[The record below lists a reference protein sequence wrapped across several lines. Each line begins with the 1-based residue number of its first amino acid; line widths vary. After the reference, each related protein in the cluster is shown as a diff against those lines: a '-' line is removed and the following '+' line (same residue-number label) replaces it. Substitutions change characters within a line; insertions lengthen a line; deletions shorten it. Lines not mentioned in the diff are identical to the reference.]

1 MKTYD
6 FDQIIER
13 RGTDCFKW
21 DAPAKEYGRDDL
33 TPMWV
38 ADMDFR
44 SPDFVMDAI
53 RNRCDHEV
61 LGYTMP
67 SDGYWQAVTAW
78 LQKHYEIK
86 ADKKELH
93 FIPGIVAGI
102 SYALLCLTQP
112 GDRVLVTTPVYPP
125 FLNLPKESGRELVCS
140 PLKIE
145 DTPLP
150 PSRGDEGRHDCVSHP
165 PLRGAGGC
173 PRFAIDFDDFERKAE
188 GCKLFIL
195 SNPHNPA
202 GTVWGKEV
210 LQKIAD
216 ICERHNV
223 LVISDEIHA
232 DLTLPGHQ
240 HVSYST
246 VSPAAARHCLTFMA
260 PSKTFNIAGLG
271 SSVCFIPDETLRKR
285 FFGWLDGL
293 GVAGG
298 NIFAF
303 TAAEAA
309 FAHGEE
315 WLGQMLTYLNENVQT
330 LDEFLRTKMPK
341 VKAVLPEAS
350 YLAWL
355 DFSDCGITHNELKDR
370 LINSARVVL
379 NDGTTFGGDTYKCCF
394 RLNLGCPRQLLL
406 DALER
411 ISGLL

>member
-1 MKTYD
+1 MKHYN
-6 FDQIIER
+6 FDEPIER

-21 DAPAKEYGRDDL
+21 DALPAMYGRDDL

-44 SPDFVMDAI
+44 SPDFVMEAI
-53 RNRCDHEV
+53 RKRCEHEV

-67 SDGYWQAVTAW
+67 SDAYWQAVTAW
-78 LQKHYEIK
+78 LAKHYDIQ
-86 ADKKELH
+86 ASKEDLH

-112 GDRVLVTTPVYPP
+112 GDKVLVTTPVYPP
-125 FLNLPKESGRELVCS
+125 FLNLPRESGRTLVCS
-140 PLKIE
+140 PLKINN
-145 DTPLP
+145 
-150 PSRGDEGRHDCVSHP
+150 GR
-165 PLRGAGGC
+165 
-173 PRFAIDFDDFERKAE
+173 FEIDFEDFERKAD
-188 GCKLFIL
+188 GCKVFIM

-202 GTVWGKEV
+202 GTIWGTEV
-210 LQKIAD
+210 LQKVATL
-216 ICERHNV
+216 CERKGII
-223 LVISDEIHA
+223 VISDEIHA
-232 DLTLPGHQ
+232 DLTLPGHH

-246 VSPAAARHCLTFMA
+246 VNDTAKRHSITFMA

-271 SSVCFIPDETLRKR
+271 SSVCFIADETLRKR
-285 FFGWLDGL
+285 FFGWLDAL

-315 WLGQMLTYLNENVQT
+315 WLKQMLEYLNENVLT
-330 LDEFLRTKMPK
+330 LKNFLNERMPK

-355 DFSDCGITHNELKDR
+355 DFSGYGFSHKELADK
-370 LINSARVVL
+370 LINEAHVVL
-379 NDGTTFGGDTYKCCF
+379 NDGTTFGGDAYQHCF
-394 RLNLGCPRQLLL
+394 RLNLGCPRNTL
-406 DALER
+406 
-411 ISGLL
+411 ISCLNSIAKTIEVEK

>member
-1 MKTYD
+1 MQYN
-6 FDQIIER
+6 FNEIIER

-21 DAPAKEYGRDDL
+21 DALKAMYGREDV

-44 SPDFVMDAI
+44 SPDFVMEAI
-53 RNRCDHEV
+53 RRRCDHEV

-67 SDGYWQAVTAW
+67 SEGYWQAVTAW
-78 LQKHYEIK
+78 LDRHYQIQTT
-86 ADKKELH
+86 KETLH

-102 SYALLCLTQP
+102 AYALLCLTQP
-112 GDRVLVTTPVYPP
+112 GDKVLVTTPVYPP
-125 FLNLPKESGRELVCS
+125 FLNLPKDSGRTLVCS
-140 PLKIE
+140 PLKI
-145 DTPLP
+145 TN
-150 PSRGDEGRHDCVSHP
+150 GR
-165 PLRGAGGC
+165 
-173 PRFAIDFDDFERKAE
+173 FEIDFDDFERKIA
-188 GCKLFIL
+188 GCKLFIM

-210 LQKIAD
+210 LQKVAE
-216 ICERHNV
+216 ICERHHV
-223 LVISDEIHA
+223 IVISDEIHA

-246 VSPAAARHCLTFMA
+246 VSKKGITFMA

-271 SSVCFIPDETLRKR
+271 SSVCYIPDEALRKR
-285 FFGWLDGL
+285 FFGWLDAL

-309 FAHGEE
+309 FAHGED
-315 WLGQMLTYLNENVQT
+315 WLRQMLEYLQENVLT
-330 LDEFLRTKMPK
+330 LGLFMQERMPK

-355 DFSDCGITHNELKDR
+355 DFSDYGLTHEQLKDK
-370 LINSARVVL
+370 LLNEAKVAL
-379 NDGTTFGGDTYKCCF
+379 NDGTTFGVRDHKGVTTEIGDAYRCCF
-394 RLNLGCPRQLLL
+394 RLNLGCPKSMLL

-411 ISGLL
+411 IAQAVR

>member
-1 MKTYD
+1 MQYN
-6 FDQIIER
+6 FDEIIER

-21 DAPAKEYGRDDL
+21 DALKAMYGREDV

-38 ADMDFR
+38 ADMDFL
-44 SPDFVMDAI
+44 SPDFVMEAI
-53 RNRCDHEV
+53 RKRCEHEV

-67 SDGYWQAVTAW
+67 SKGYWQAVTSW
-78 LQKHYEIK
+78 LEKHYNIK
-86 ADKKELH
+86 TTKENLH

-112 GDRVLVTTPVYPP
+112 GDKVLVTTPVYPP
-125 FLNLPKESGRELVCS
+125 FLNLPKESGRTLVCS
-140 PLKIE
+140 PLKIV
-145 DTPLP
+145 D
-150 PSRGDEGRHDCVSHP
+150 G
-165 PLRGAGGC
+165 
-173 PRFAIDFDDFERKAE
+173 RFAIDFDDFVRKAK
-188 GCKLFIL
+188 GCKLFIM

-202 GTVWGKEV
+202 GTVWGAEV
-210 LQKIAD
+210 LRKIAD
-216 ICERHNV
+216 ICERHHV
-223 LVISDEIHA
+223 IVISDEIHA
-232 DLTLPGHQ
+232 DLTLPEHK

-246 VSPAAARHCLTFMA
+246 VSKKGITFMA

-271 SSVCFIPDETLRKR
+271 SSVCYIADETLRKR
-285 FFGWLDGL
+285 FFGWLDAL

-315 WLGQMLTYLNENVQT
+315 WLNQMLHYLSENVKT
-330 LDEFLRTKMPK
+330 LEQFLKEHMPK

-355 DFSDCGITHNELKDR
+355 NFSDYGYSHKELADKLLNEAKV
-370 LINSARVVL
+370 AL
-379 NDGTTFGGDTYKCCF
+379 NDGTTFGGKDYECCF
-394 RLNLGCPRQLLL
+394 RLNLGCPKSMLL

-411 ISGLL
+411 IAVAIK

>member
-1 MKTYD
+1 MEKYD
-6 FDQIIER
+6 FDEIIER

-21 DAPAKEYGRDDL
+21 DALKAMYGREDV

-44 SPDFVMDAI
+44 SPDFVMEAI
-53 RNRCDHEV
+53 RKRCEHEV

-67 SDGYWQAVTAW
+67 SEGYWQAVTAW
-78 LQKHYEIK
+78 LEKHYNIQ
-86 ADKKELH
+86 ATKKDLH

-112 GDRVLVTTPVYPP
+112 GDKVLVTTPVYPP
-125 FLNLPKESGRELVCS
+125 FLNLPKDSGRTLVCS
-140 PLKIE
+140 PLKIAN
-145 DTPLP
+145 
-150 PSRGDEGRHDCVSHP
+150 GR
-165 PLRGAGGC
+165 
-173 PRFAIDFDDFERKAE
+173 FEIDFIDLERKVE
-188 GCKLFIL
+188 GCKIFIM

-202 GTVWGKEV
+202 GTVWGTEV
-210 LQKIAD
+210 LQRVAE

-223 LVISDEIHA
+223 IVIGDEIHA

-240 HVSYST
+240 HISYST
-246 VSPAAARHCLTFMA
+246 VSDAAARHSITFMA

-271 SSVCFIPDETLRKR
+271 SSVCYIANPELRKH
-285 FFGWLDGL
+285 FFGWLDAL

-315 WLGQMLTYLNENVQT
+315 WLNQMLDYLYDNVKTLEQFLSEN
-330 LDEFLRTKMPK
+330 MPK

-355 DFSDCGITHNELKDR
+355 DFSEYSITHEQLKGRLLNEAKV
-370 LINSARVVL
+370 AL
-379 NDGTTFGGDTYKCCF
+379 NDGTTFGGDTYRCCF
-394 RLNLGCPRQLLL
+394 RLNLGCPRTMLL
-406 DALER
+406 DALNR
-411 ISGLL
+411 IKKTLNKI

>member
-1 MKTYD
+1 MKQYD
-6 FDQIIER
+6 FDEIIER

-21 DAPAKEYGRDDL
+21 DALQAMYGRRDV

-44 SPDFVMDAI
+44 SPDFVMEAL
-53 RNRCDHEV
+53 RKRCEHEV

-67 SDGYWQAVTAW
+67 SRGYWQAVTAW
-78 LQKHYEIK
+78 LEKRYNIQTT
-86 ADKKELH
+86 KESLH

-112 GDRVLVTTPVYPP
+112 GDKVLVTTPVYPP
-125 FLNLPKESGRELVCS
+125 FLNLPKDSGRTLVCS
-140 PLKIE
+140 PLKI
-145 DTPLP
+145 TN
-150 PSRGDEGRHDCVSHP
+150 GR
-165 PLRGAGGC
+165 
-173 PRFAIDFDDFERKAE
+173 FEIDFDNFEQKIE
-188 GCKLFIL
+188 DCKVFIM

-202 GTVWGKEV
+202 GTVWGEEV
-210 LQKIAD
+210 LRRVAD

-223 LVISDEIHA
+223 IVISDEIHA
-232 DLTLPGHQ
+232 DLTLPGHT
-240 HVSYST
+240 HVSFST
-246 VSPAAARHCLTFMA
+246 VSDKGITFMA

-271 SSVCFIPDETLRKR
+271 SSVCFIRDENLRKR
-285 FFGWLDGL
+285 FFCWLDAL

-315 WLGQMLTYLNENVQT
+315 WLRQMLEYLNNNVQA
-330 LDEFLRTKMPK
+330 LDNHLKTRMPK

-355 DFSDCGITHNELKDR
+355 DFSAYGLTHEQLKNRLLNEAKV
-370 LINSARVVL
+370 AL
-379 NDGTTFGGDTYKCCF
+379 NDGTTFGVRDHKGATAEIGKDYECCF
-394 RLNLGCPRQLLL
+394 RLNLGCPRTMLL
-406 DALER
+406 DALNR
-411 ISGLL
+411 IEKALKC

>member
-1 MKTYD
+1 MKQYD
-6 FDQIIER
+6 FDEIIER

-21 DAPAKEYGRDDL
+21 DALQAMYGRGDV

-44 SPDFVMDAI
+44 SPDFVMEAL
-53 RNRCDHEV
+53 RKRCEHEV

-67 SDGYWQAVTAW
+67 SKGYWQAVTAW
-78 LQKHYEIK
+78 LEKRYNIQTT
-86 ADKKELH
+86 KESLH

-112 GDRVLVTTPVYPP
+112 GDKVLVTTPVYPP
-125 FLNLPKESGRELVCS
+125 FLNLPKDSGRELVCS
-140 PLKIE
+140 PLKI
-145 DTPLP
+145 TN
-150 PSRGDEGRHDCVSHP
+150 GR
-165 PLRGAGGC
+165 
-173 PRFAIDFDDFERKAE
+173 FEIDFDNFEQKIE
-188 GCKLFIL
+188 DCKVFIM

-202 GTVWGKEV
+202 GTVWGEEV
-210 LQKIAD
+210 LRRVAD

-223 LVISDEIHA
+223 IVISDEIHA
-232 DLTLPGHQ
+232 DLTLPGHK
-240 HVSYST
+240 HVSFCT
-246 VSPAAARHCLTFMA
+246 VSDKGITFMA

-271 SSVCFIPDETLRKR
+271 SSVCFIRDEDLRKR
-285 FFGWLDGL
+285 FFGWLDAL

-315 WLGQMLTYLNENVQT
+315 WLRQMLEYLNNNVQA
-330 LDEFLRTKMPK
+330 LDNHLKIRMPK

-355 DFSDCGITHNELKDR
+355 DFSAYGLTHEQLKNRLLNEAKV
-370 LINSARVVL
+370 AL
-379 NDGTTFGGDTYKCCF
+379 NDGTTFGVRDHKGATAEIGKDYECCF
-394 RLNLGCPRQLLL
+394 RLNLGCPRTMLL
-406 DALER
+406 DALNR
-411 ISGLL
+411 IEKALKC

>member
-1 MKTYD
+1 MTKYN
-6 FDQIIER
+6 FDEIIER

-21 DAPAKEYGRDDL
+21 DAPAKQYGRDDL
-33 TPMWV
+33 LPMWV

-44 SPDFVMDAI
+44 SPDFVMEAI
-53 RNRCDHEV
+53 RRRCDHEV

-67 SDGYWQAVTAW
+67 TEGYIQAVTSW
-78 LQKHYEIK
+78 LQKHYAIK
-86 ADKKELH
+86 ATREELH

-102 SYALLCLTQP
+102 AYTLLCLTQP
-112 GDRVLVTTPVYPP
+112 SDRVLVTTPVYPP
-125 FLNLPKESGRELVCS
+125 FLNLPKESQRELVCS

-145 DTPLP
+145 N
-150 PSRGDEGRHDCVSHP
+150 G
-165 PLRGAGGC
+165 
-173 PRFAIDFDDFERKAE
+173 RFAIDYDNFERKAE

-210 LQKIAD
+210 LTRIAD
-216 ICERHNV
+216 ICERKGL

-232 DLTLPGHQ
+232 DLTLPPHQ

-246 VSPAAARHCLTFMA
+246 VSEAAAHHSLTFMA

-271 SSVCFIPDETLRKR
+271 SSICYIANPELRKR

-315 WLGQMLTYLNENVQT
+315 WLQQMLDYLNENIQT
-330 LDEFLRTKMPK
+330 LDQFLRERMPK

-355 DFSDCGITHNELKDR
+355 DFSAYGLSHKEFSDRFINEAK
-370 LINSARVVL
+370 VVL
-379 NDGTTFGGDTYKCCF
+379 NDGTTFGGDAYNCCF
-394 RLNLGCPRQLLL
+394 RMNLGCPRALLL
-406 DALER
+406 EGLNR
-411 ISGLL
+411 IATLFATSN

>member
-1 MKTYD
+1 MKYN
-6 FDQIIER
+6 FDEIIER

-21 DAPAKEYGRDDL
+21 DALKAMYGREDL
-33 TPMWV
+33 TPLWV

-44 SPDFVMDAI
+44 SPDFVMEAI
-53 RNRCDHEV
+53 RQRCEHPV

-67 SDGYWQAVTAW
+67 SEGYWQTVTAW
-78 LQKHYEIK
+78 LEKHYSIHTT
-86 ADKKELH
+86 KENLH

-102 SYALLCLTQP
+102 AYALLCLTQP
-112 GDRVLVTTPVYPP
+112 GDKVLVTTPVYPP
-125 FLNLPKESGRELVCS
+125 FLNLPKDSARTLVTS
-140 PLKIE
+140 PLKIAN
-145 DTPLP
+145 
-150 PSRGDEGRHDCVSHP
+150 GR
-165 PLRGAGGC
+165 
-173 PRFAIDFDDFERKAE
+173 FEIDFEDFERKAK
-188 GCKLFIL
+188 GCKLFIM

-202 GTVWGKEV
+202 GTVWGTEV
-210 LQKIAD
+210 LKKIAD

-240 HVSYST
+240 HVSYSN
-246 VSPAAARHCLTFMA
+246 VSKKGITFMA

-271 SSVCFIPDETLRKR
+271 SSVCYISDEALRKR
-285 FFGWLDGL
+285 FFGWLDAL

-315 WLGQMLTYLNENVQT
+315 WLRQMLEYLNENVKT
-330 LDEFLRTKMPK
+330 LEQFLNERMPK

-355 DFSDCGITHNELKDR
+355 DFSDYGLTHEQLKDK
-370 LINSARVVL
+370 LLNEAKVAL
-379 NDGTTFGGDTYKCCF
+379 NDGTTFGVRDHKGATTEIGDAYRCCF
-394 RLNLGCPRQLLL
+394 RLNLGCPKSMLL

-411 ISGLL
+411 IAQAVR

>member
-1 MKTYD
+1 MKQYD
-6 FDQIIER
+6 FDEIIER

-21 DAPAKEYGRDDL
+21 DALQAMYGRGDV

-44 SPDFVMDAI
+44 SPDFVMEAL
-53 RNRCDHEV
+53 RKRCEHEV

-67 SDGYWQAVTAW
+67 SNGYWQAVTTW
-78 LQKHYEIK
+78 LEKRYNIQTT
-86 ADKKELH
+86 KESLH

-112 GDRVLVTTPVYPP
+112 GDKVLVTTPVYPP
-125 FLNLPKESGRELVCS
+125 FLNLPKDSGRTLVCS
-140 PLKIE
+140 PLKI
-145 DTPLP
+145 TN
-150 PSRGDEGRHDCVSHP
+150 GR
-165 PLRGAGGC
+165 
-173 PRFAIDFDDFERKAE
+173 FEIDFDNFEQKIE
-188 GCKLFIL
+188 DCKVFIM

-202 GTVWGKEV
+202 GTVWGEEV
-210 LQKIAD
+210 LRRVAD

-223 LVISDEIHA
+223 IVISDEIHA
-232 DLTLPGHQ
+232 DLTLPEHT
-240 HVSYST
+240 HVSFST
-246 VSPAAARHCLTFMA
+246 VSDKSITFMA

-271 SSVCFIPDETLRKR
+271 SSVCFIRDENLRKR
-285 FFGWLDGL
+285 FFCWLDAL

-315 WLGQMLTYLNENVQT
+315 WLRQMLEYLNNNVQA
-330 LDEFLRTKMPK
+330 LDNHLKTRMPK

-355 DFSDCGITHNELKDR
+355 DFSAYGLTHEQLKNRLLNEAKV
-370 LINSARVVL
+370 AL
-379 NDGTTFGGDTYKCCF
+379 NDGTTFGVRDHKGATAEIGKDYECCF
-394 RLNLGCPRQLLL
+394 RLNLGCPRTMLL
-406 DALER
+406 DALNR
-411 ISGLL
+411 IEKALKC

>member
-1 MKTYD
+1 MQKYN
-6 FDQIIER
+6 FDEIIER

-21 DAPAKEYGRDDL
+21 DALKAMYGHGDL

-53 RNRCDHEV
+53 RKRCEHEV

-67 SDGYWQAVTAW
+67 SEGYWQAVTAW
-78 LQKHYEIK
+78 LDKHYQIQTT
-86 ADKKELH
+86 KETLH

-112 GDRVLVTTPVYPP
+112 GDKVLVTTPVYPP
-125 FLNLPKESGRELVCS
+125 FLNLPKDSGRILVCS

-145 DTPLP
+145 N
-150 PSRGDEGRHDCVSHP
+150 G
-165 PLRGAGGC
+165 
-173 PRFAIDFDDFERKAE
+173 RFAIDFDDFERKIA
-188 GCKLFIL
+188 GCKLFIM

-210 LQKIAD
+210 LQKVAE
-216 ICERHNV
+216 ICERHQV
-223 LVISDEIHA
+223 IVISDEIHA
-232 DLTLPGHQ
+232 DLTLPGHR

-246 VSPAAARHCLTFMA
+246 VSDNSSAGGPAITFMA

-271 SSVCFIPDETLRKR
+271 SSVCHIANPDLRKR
-285 FFGWLDGL
+285 FFGWLDAL

-309 FAHGEE
+309 FKEGDE
-315 WLGQMLTYLNENVQT
+315 WLQQMLEYLNANVQT
-330 LDEFLRTKMPK
+330 LDEFLSTRMPK

-355 DFSDCGITHNELKDR
+355 DFSDYGLSHEQLKEL
-370 LINSARVVL
+370 LINKAKVAL
-379 NDGTTFGGDTYKCCF
+379 NDGATFGGEQYRGCF
-394 RLNLGCPRQLLL
+394 RMNLGCPRAVLTDCLCRIEQ
-406 DALER
+406 ALTGSQR
-411 ISGLL
+411 TC

>member
-1 MKTYD
+1 MKKYN
-6 FDQIIER
+6 FDEIIER
-13 RGTDCFKW
+13 KGTDCFKW
-21 DAPAKEYGRDDL
+21 DALPQMYGRDDL

-53 RNRCDHEV
+53 RQRCNHEV

-67 SDGYWQAVTAW
+67 SEGYWQAVTAW
-78 LQKHYEIK
+78 LQKHYYIK
-86 ADKKELH
+86 ATKNELH

-112 GDRVLVTTPVYPP
+112 GDKVLVTTPVYPP
-125 FLNLPKESGRELVCS
+125 FLNLPKESGRTLITS
-140 PLKIE
+140 PLKIV
-145 DTPLP
+145 D
-150 PSRGDEGRHDCVSHP
+150 GR
-165 PLRGAGGC
+165 
-173 PRFAIDFDDFERKAE
+173 FEIDFDDFERKVE
-188 GCKLFIL
+188 GCKLFIM

-210 LQKIAD
+210 LSRIAD
-216 ICERHNV
+216 ICERKGV
-223 LVISDEIHA
+223 IVISDEIHA

-240 HVSYST
+240 HISYST
-246 VSPAAARHCLTFMA
+246 VSNKGITFMA

-271 SSVCFIPDETLRKR
+271 SSVCYIADADLRKR
-285 FFGWLDGL
+285 FFGWLDAL

-309 FAHGEE
+309 FAKGED
-315 WLGQMLTYLNENVQT
+315 WLRQMLDYLNGNVQT
-330 LDEFLRTKMPK
+330 LHDFLKERMPR

-355 DFSDCGITHNELKDR
+355 DFSDYGIVHRELAER
-370 LINSARVVL
+370 LVNDARVVL
-379 NDGTTFGGDTYKCCF
+379 NDGTTFGGETYEGCF
-394 RLNLGCPRQLLL
+394 RINLGCPNSILI
-406 DALER
+406 DALNR
-411 ISGLL
+411 IEQVLR